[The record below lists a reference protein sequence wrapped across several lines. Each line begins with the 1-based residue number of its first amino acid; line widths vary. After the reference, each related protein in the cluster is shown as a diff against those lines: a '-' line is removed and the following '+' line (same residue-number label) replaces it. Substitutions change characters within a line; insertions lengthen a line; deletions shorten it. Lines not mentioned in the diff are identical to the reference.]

1 MTAVTMTMFSFVVG
15 FAIVVVVV
23 VIKMSHSLGLV
34 QVMVV
39 QLLSRLMPMFLFAR
53 IMDIRKNCRII
64 VTRSR

>member
-1 MTAVTMTMFSFVVG
+1 MTAVTMTMFSFVVD
-15 FAIVVVVV
+15 FASVVVV

-34 QVMVV
+34 QEMVV
-39 QLLSRLMPMFLFAR
+39 QLLSRLMPKFLFAR

>member
-1 MTAVTMTMFSFVVG
+1 MTAVTMTMFSFVVD
-15 FAIVVVVV
+15 FAIVVVV

>member
-15 FAIVVVVV
+15 FAIVVVV

>member
-15 FAIVVVVV
+15 FAIVVVV

-39 QLLSRLMPMFLFAR
+39 QLLSRIMPMFLFAR

>member
-15 FAIVVVVV
+15 FAIVVVV

-53 IMDIRKNCRII
+53 IMDIRKSCRII